1 MGSLSE
7 SNKYNKAM
15 NDSLSI
21 NSVDNKSKLENTSL
35 NLDNLNNNQISI
47 IQSETRE
54 STKITE
60 LKEEI
65 FPYKF
70 IWNQGGKNVKI
81 AGTFLEN
88 WRKEVDMEKNINNGL
103 FEI

>member
-47 IQSETRE
+47 IHKR
-54 STKITE
+54 KH
-60 LKEEI
+60 
-65 FPYKF
+65 
-70 IWNQGGKNVKI
+70 
-81 AGTFLEN
+81 EN
-88 WRKEVDMEKNINNGL
+88 NRIKRRNFSI
-103 FEI
+103 